1 MKDNYITLKDNNGKK
16 HEYRI
21 LLDIED
27 TNSKVNYVIYTNE
40 DKNDNNDLICYAS
53 SYVLSDKGNMTKL
66 KPISTEEEFDFIGRI
81 LESLES
87 E

>member
-1 MKDNYITLKDNNGKK
+1 MKDNYITLKDSSGKK
-16 HEYRI
+16 HDYRI

-27 TNSKVNYVIYTNE
+27 TNSKVNYMIYTDENK
-40 DKNDNNDLICYAS
+40 DKNGDLICYAS
-53 SYVLSDKGNMTKL
+53 TYVLSDKGNVTKL
-66 KPISTEEEFDFIGRI
+66 KPVCTEEEYDFIGRI